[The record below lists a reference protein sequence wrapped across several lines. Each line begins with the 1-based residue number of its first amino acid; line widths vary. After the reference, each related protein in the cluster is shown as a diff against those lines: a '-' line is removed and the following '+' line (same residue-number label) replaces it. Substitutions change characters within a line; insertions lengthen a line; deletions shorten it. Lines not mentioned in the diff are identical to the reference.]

1 MKRHLQIKRKM
12 ADHLV
17 NFLLTSG
24 QYVYIEASFP
34 RRQGDFAKISFKG
47 AHSRTSCITFYYHM
61 YGSGI
66 GTLNIYNCGKRLWSM
81 SGNQGNAWKKA
92 QVTVTGMYDV
102 SVTETRLSLSKSPC
116 LGESQKQCVKHS
128 HQCLITFPNTEKRSA
143 VDGVQTLVRVFD
155 TTSQTNTYFR
165 RKRRTKFG

>member
-92 QVTVTGMYDV
+92 QVTVTGKYDV

-128 HQCLITFPNTEKRSA
+128 HECLITFPNTEKRSA
-143 VDGVQTLVRVFD
+143 VESSN
-155 TTSQTNTYFR
+155 TTVSV
-165 RKRRTKFG
+165 